1 MWLLFIRRCY
11 TGLNILTLYRFIL
24 LITQSVFMEIKKLML
39 QNLGRFDQL
48 EVDFAPTKENK
59 SNVTVF
65 IGNNGAG
72 KTSILEA
79 LATSLSW
86 FVARVRSEK
95 GTGTA
100 INEFAIINGAPA
112 ANITL
117 QLCDDTLSRGVLDNE
132 IQSYKWSLTKAR
144 KGHKSDKPSYLSEL
158 TKLADVYRQLLTND
172 SRASLPFIAYYPVE
186 RSVLDIPLKIRGKHS
201 FTQIEGYDSALI
213 RGVDFRR
220 FFEWFRERE
229 DIENQEENI
238 LYEDFFSEEEVLN
251 SFSREKKELKNVS
264 SEFKIVENY
273 YQEVRNQ
280 FVKISALEEEMNDNT
295 FVYEIITK
303 ELESIKKEYELIKNK
318 LNNINFKKPNI
329 TYKDKQLDAV
339 RTAITDFM
347 PELSN
352 IRVQRKPY
360 LHMSVEKNGKS
371 LNVMQ
376 LSQGEKSLMALVGD
390 IARRLA
396 MMNPSLENPLDGD
409 GIILIDEL
417 DMHLHPSWQ
426 RNLVHRFTETFKNCQ
441 IILTTHSP
449 LVISDQ
455 RDILVYLLKD
465 GEIDSL
471 PPLFGKDVNTV
482 LLEAMDTNIR
492 DPEIDRKLRDL
503 ADLIQNNKLNEAKK
517 LYEQLY
523 NLLPENNIEL
533 AKANLIIR
541 KKELRN
547 EKN

>member
-1 MWLLFIRRCY
+1 
-11 TGLNILTLYRFIL
+11 
-24 LITQSVFMEIKKLML
+24 MEIKKLIL

-48 EVDFAPTKENK
+48 EVDFAPTEKNK

-95 GTGTA
+95 GIGTP
-100 INEFAIINGAPA
+100 INKFAIINEAPA
-112 ANITL
+112 ASITL
-117 QLCDDTLSRGVLDNE
+117 QLCDATFSQGALNKDMK
-132 IQSYKWSLTKAR
+132 SYKWSLTKAR

-158 TKLADVYRQLLTND
+158 TKLADVYRQLLTDN

-238 LYEDFFSEEEVLN
+238 MYEQFFSEEGTFN
-251 SFSREKKELKNVS
+251 SFNIEKKEFNNVS

-273 YQEVRNQ
+273 YQEVRNR
-280 FVKISALEEEMNDNT
+280 FARLSDLDDEINDNT
-295 FVYEIITK
+295 FLYEVITR
-303 ELESIKKEYELIKNK
+303 ELESIKKEYASIKYK
-318 LNNINFKKPNI
+318 LSNINFEKPNI
-329 TYKDKQLDAV
+329 THKDKQLDAV
-339 RTAITDFM
+339 RTAITAFM

-465 GEIDSL
+465 GVIDSL
-471 PPLFGKDVNTV
+471 PSLFGKDVNTV
-482 LLEAMDTNIR
+482 LLEAMDTDIR

-503 ADLIQNNKLNEAKK
+503 VDLIQDNKLNEAKN

-533 AKANLIIR
+533 AKAKLIIR

>member
-1 MWLLFIRRCY
+1 
-11 TGLNILTLYRFIL
+11 
-24 LITQSVFMEIKKLML
+24 MEIKKLIL

-48 EVDFAPTKENK
+48 EVDFAPTEEKK
-59 SNVTVF
+59 SNITVF

-79 LATSLSW
+79 IATSLSW
-86 FVARVRSEK
+86 FIARVRSEK
-95 GTGTA
+95 GIGTA
-100 INEFAIINGAPA
+100 ISEFAIINEAPA
-112 ANITL
+112 AHITL
-117 QLCDDTLSRGVLDNE
+117 QLCDDTQSQGVLDKG
-132 IQSYKWSLTKAR
+132 IQSYKWSLVKAR
-144 KGHKSDKPSYLSEL
+144 KGHKSDKQSYLSEL
-158 TKLADVYRQLLTND
+158 TELADVYRQLLTNN
-172 SRASLPFIAYYPVE
+172 SRASLPLIAYYPVE
-186 RSVLDIPLKIRGKHS
+186 RSVLNIPLKIKGKHN
-201 FTQIEGYDSALI
+201 FTQIEGYESALF
-213 RGVDFRR
+213 RGVDFSL

-238 LYEDFFSEEEVLN
+238 LYEKYFSDNSNYEEVNNNLDRAN
-251 SFSREKKELKNVS
+251 NELETLRNKSEKIDIYFQKLRSQLESSIASDGDPNNDIAFYRNLTKELK
-264 SEFKIVENY
+264 
-273 YQEVRNQ
+273 
-280 FVKISALEEEMNDNT
+280 
-295 FVYEIITK
+295 
-303 ELESIKKEYELIKNK
+303 SIKKEYES
-318 LNNINFKKPNI
+318 INREMDKIDFKRPI
-329 TYKDKQLDAV
+329 FTHKDKQLDAV
-339 RTAITDFM
+339 RTAITAFM
-347 PELSN
+347 PSLSN
-352 IRVQRKPY
+352 IRVQRKPH

-482 LLEAMDTNIR
+482 LLEAMDTDIR
-492 DPEIDRKLRDL
+492 DPDIDRKLRDL
-503 ADLIQNNKLNEAKK
+503 VDLIQDNKLSEAKK